1 MSLRTVLRSL
11 LPALA
16 GLAAA
21 ATFAAADLRAQD
33 TIPAPPDSTTIAIP
47 GEAVRGDTIPDDA
60 KPDSVP
66 ADSTRP
72 APNFPLY
79 PDARQAGFAA
89 ASWVFGPRELGRF
102 HGLTLTELLDRIPGL
117 VMTRGGGVGQPTGIS
132 AFSSGGGRF
141 RVFLDGWEVRPLS
154 GTSLN
159 LENIPLVD
167 VHEVRV
173 TRGLQETRI
182 DVQSLRPIDR
192 RPYAQIEGGEGDF
205 ATRMLRGLFMRPIG
219 DRFMVHV
226 GIDVV
231 ETQGFRRREDYT
243 GNTGLARL
251 SYAFSPDR
259 ALQLEYRTT
268 GIDAQRQ
275 EGATG
280 LPRESF
286 DRGELLLRGR
296 GRFFGRP
303 SVCADTAAAA
313 PADSPLAGIPVDSA
327 DGAPAAG
334 ADTAVACPQTG
345 GVWLD
350 AAIGRSRTRPL
361 EEDSITLG
369 RESLQAMLRATVDV
383 PLGTVT
389 GTARLHRVD
398 EEGYAANATELSA
411 RAELTPVPWLAA
423 WGEART
429 LTHGGVTGLELEA
442 SGRAGPWSGFTLFG
456 SVAAGTRGLRF
467 WRDSTTV
474 VRNIA
479 HVLNPGVP
487 ELDTLPVVLFRDT
500 ESTANGFRAGAEW
513 TRGSLVA
520 GAAFLVQ
527 DVDAVVPYGYW
538 YERGLDPVSGETVSG
553 VEAYASIP
561 LIWRQ
566 FRLDAAYTDFFT
578 TPARPYLPVR
588 FGRAALEY
596 HWIFRGGNLEP
607 TLRAEVI
614 GRGPARTL
622 NPATGL
628 LDATTEQYAIFN
640 FLVQFRV
647 LDVRAFWRLENAFNR
662 ESAFDIPGLNLPGQR
677 ALFGVRWFFRD

>member
-1 MSLRTVLRSL
+1 MIRPLLRRL

-33 TIPAPPDSTTIAIP
+33 PVPAPPDTAAIPIP
-47 GEAVRGDTIPDDA
+47 GEAVRGDTIPDA
-60 KPDSVP
+60 ARPDSVP
-66 ADSTRP
+66 ADSARP
-72 APNFPLY
+72 APNFPVY
-79 PDARQAGFAA
+79 PQGRQAGFAA
-89 ASWVFGPRELGRF
+89 ATWVFGPRELGRF

-117 VMTRGGGVGQPTGIS
+117 VTTRGGGVGQPTGIS

-159 LENIPLVD
+159 LENIPLLD
-167 VHEVRV
+167 VQEVRI
-173 TRGLQETRI
+173 TRGLQETRV
-182 DVQSLRPIDR
+182 DVQSLRPSDR

-219 DRFMVHV
+219 DRFMVNV

-243 GNTGLARL
+243 GNTGVARL
-251 SYAFSPDR
+251 SYAFAPDR
-259 ALQLEYRTT
+259 GIQLEYRTT
-268 GIDAQRQ
+268 SIDAQRQ
-275 EGATG
+275 EGAAT

-296 GRFFGRP
+296 GRFFARR
-303 SVCADTAAAA
+303 SVCADTAAPPPAA
-313 PADSPLAGIPVDSA
+313 ITSDSA
-327 DGAPAAG
+327 AAG
-334 ADTAVACPQTG
+334 ADTAVVCPQTG

-350 AAIGRSRTRPL
+350 AAIGRSVTEPL

-369 RESLQAMLRATVDV
+369 RESVQAMLRATVDV
-383 PLGTVT
+383 PLGTLT
-389 GTARLHRVD
+389 GTARVHRVD

-411 RAELTPVPWLAA
+411 RAELTPAPWLAA

-442 SGRAGPWSGFTLFG
+442 WGRAGPWSGFTVFG

-467 WRDSTTV
+467 WRDSTMV
-474 VRNIA
+474 VRNLA
-479 HVLNPGVP
+479 GVLNPDVQA
-487 ELDTLPVVLFRDT
+487 LDTLPIVLFRDT
-500 ESTANGFRAGAEW
+500 ESSANGFRAGAEW
-513 TRGSLVA
+513 TRGSIVA
-520 GAAFLVQ
+520 GAAFVAQ
-527 DVDAVVPYGYW
+527 DVDAVVPYGFW
-538 YERGLDPVSGETVSG
+538 YERGLAPVSGGTVSG
-553 VEAYASIP
+553 IEAYASIP
-561 LIWRQ
+561 VIWRQ
-566 FRLDAAYTDFFT
+566 LRLDATYADFFT
-578 TPARPYLPVR
+578 SPARPYLPVR
-588 FGRAALEY
+588 SGRAALEY
-596 HWIFRGGNLEP
+596 HWIFRNGNLEP

-622 NPATGL
+622 NPGTGL
-628 LDATTEQYAIFN
+628 LDATTEQYATFN

-662 ESAFDIPGLNLPGQR
+662 ESAFDIPGLTLPGQR

>member
-1 MSLRTVLRSL
+1 VIRSPLRRL

-33 TIPAPPDSTTIAIP
+33 TIPVPAPPDTATISIP
-47 GEAVRGDTIPDDA
+47 GEAVRGDTIPDA
-60 KPDSVP
+60 ARPDSVP

-79 PDARQAGFAA
+79 PEGRQAGFAA
-89 ASWVFGPRELGRF
+89 ATWVFGPRELGRF

-117 VMTRGGGVGQPTGIS
+117 VVTRGGGVGQPQGIS

-159 LENIPLVD
+159 LENIPLLD
-167 VHEVRV
+167 VQEVRI

-182 DVQSLRPIDR
+182 DVQSLRPRDR

-219 DRFMVHV
+219 DRFMVNV

-243 GNTGLARL
+243 GNTGVARL
-251 SYAFSPDR
+251 SYAFAPDR

-268 GIDAQRQ
+268 SVDAQRQ
-275 EGATG
+275 QGTAE

-296 GRFFGRP
+296 GRFFARRAACP
-303 SVCADTAAAA
+303 AAPAADSVALPDSLPTGAPAPADTAA
-313 PADSPLAGIPVDSA
+313 
-327 DGAPAAG
+327 
-334 ADTAVACPQTG
+334 ACPQTG

-350 AAIGRSRTRPL
+350 AAIGRSVTEPL

-369 RESLQAMLRATVDV
+369 RESVQAMLRATVDV

-389 GTARLHRVD
+389 GTARVHRVD

-442 SGRAGPWSGFTLFG
+442 SGRAGPWSGFTVFG
-456 SVAAGTRGLRF
+456 SLAAGTRGLRF
-467 WRDSTTV
+467 WQDSTVV
-474 VRNIA
+474 VRNLA
-479 HVLNPGVP
+479 GVLNPTVP
-487 ELDTLPVVLFRDT
+487 ELDTLPLVLFRDT
-500 ESTANGFRAGAEW
+500 ESTATGFRAGAEW
-513 TRGSLVA
+513 TRGSIVA
-520 GAAFLVQ
+520 GAAFVAQ
-527 DVDAVVPYGYW
+527 DVDAVVPYGFW
-538 YERGLDPVSGETVSG
+538 YERGLGPVSGETVSG

-561 LIWRQ
+561 VIWRQ
-566 FRLDAAYTDFFT
+566 IRLDAAYTDFFT
-578 TPARPYLPVR
+578 APARPYLPVR

-596 HWIFRGGNLEP
+596 HWIFRDGNLEP

-622 NPATGL
+622 NPETGL
-628 LDATTEQYAIFN
+628 LDATTQQYAIFN

-662 ESAFDIPGLNLPGQR
+662 ESAFDIPGLTLPGQR